1 MSEQDELERLKR
13 LRDQQVSA
21 RDPGAKQRAFD
32 KMVAKRHKDHY
43 LTDVLKDLPYKVR
56 WAFWGVGIGLV
67 MGAGIGFIVDFT
79 FQVHWIVY
87 ITLGVMV
94 WGGIAGFIMGQAR
107 DSGTEGWR

>member
-1 MSEQDELERLKR
+1 MSEQDEIERLKR

-56 WAFWGVGIGLV
+56 WAFWGIILGLV
-67 MGAGIGFIVDFT
+67 MGVFIGLIIDFT
-79 FQVHWIVY
+79 FHVQWTGY
-87 ITLGVMV
+87 IAFGVLV
-94 WGGIAGFIMGQAR
+94 WGGIVGYIMGKAR
-107 DSGTEGWR
+107 DSGTEDWR